1 MIFLALG
8 SSSIASPGLRFLGDT
23 PPPPIHTPERS
34 GVPFASRGA
43 GAAGFAA
50 GFGADGVV
58 AGFGAWAAAGDCA
71 ARHRIAAPAIEF
83 VSQFLIA

>member
-1 MIFLALG
+1 MIFFAPG
-8 SSSIASPGLRFLGDT
+8 SSSIVSPGLRLLGDT
-23 PPPPIHTPERS
+23 PPPPIHTPEKS

-43 GAAGFAA
+43 GPAGLA
-50 GFGADGVV
+50 
-58 AGFGAWAAAGDCA
+58 AGFGAWAAAGACA